1 LYARSNEVAEMKIF
15 GLPLG
20 ESGLYYIATN
30 IFTPFCEPKIIPLVI
45 DTGTS
50 HTTLNP
56 KGAYDLG
63 ITSAVIDIL
72 STEGAI
78 TATGTGQYALLHDC
92 ILEFLTSTEQT
103 YPETVK
109 VIHVSKLPLT
119 SDNHK
124 VPSLLGMDVLQ
135 HYKISF
141 PDNRVLLEKDI

>member
-1 LYARSNEVAEMKIF
+1 MGEMKIF

-20 ESGLYYIATN
+20 DSGLYCIAAN
-30 IFTPFCEPKIIPLVI
+30 IFTPFCEPKIIPLVV

-56 KGAYDLG
+56 KGACDLG
-63 ITSAVIDIL
+63 ITSTVMDML

-78 TATGTGQYALLHDC
+78 TATGIGHYALLHDC
-92 ILEFLTSTEQT
+92 TLEFLTSME
-103 YPETVK
+103 ERHREIVK

-135 HYKISF
+135 HYNISF
-141 PDNRVLLEKDI
+141 SDSHVLLEKDT

>member
-1 LYARSNEVAEMKIF
+1 MKIF

-20 ESGLYYIATN
+20 DSGLYYITTN
-30 IFTPFCEPKIIPLVI
+30 IFTPFCEPKIIPLVV

-63 ITSAVIDIL
+63 ITTTVMDML

-78 TATGTGQYALLHDC
+78 TATGLGHYALLHDC
-92 ILEFLTSTEQT
+92 TLEFLTSMEQRHS
-103 YPETVK
+103 ETVK
-109 VIHVSKLPLT
+109 VIHV

-135 HYKISF
+135 HYTISF
-141 PDNRVLLEKDI
+141 PDNRVLLEKDT

>member
-1 LYARSNEVAEMKIF
+1 MRFATEMKIF

-20 ESGLYYIATN
+20 DSSLYCIATN
-30 IFTPFCEPKIIPLVI
+30 IITPFCEPKIIPLVV

-63 ITSAVIDIL
+63 LTSTVVGML

-78 TATGTGQYALLHDC
+78 TATGTGILLHDC
-92 ILEFLTSTEQT
+92 TLEFLTSMEQRH
-103 YPETVK
+103 PETVK

-119 SDNHK
+119 SDNQ
-124 VPSLLGMDVLQ
+124 V
-135 HYKISF
+135 Y
-141 PDNRVLLEKDI
+141 

>member
-1 LYARSNEVAEMKIF
+1 MKIF

-20 ESGLYYIATN
+20 DSGLYCIATN
-30 IFTPFCEPKIIPLVI
+30 ILTPFCESKIIPLVV

-50 HTTLNP
+50 HITLNP

-63 ITSAVIDIL
+63 ITSTVIGML

-92 ILEFLTSTEQT
+92 TLEFLTSTEQRH
-103 YPETVK
+103 PEIVK

-119 SDNHK
+119 SD
-124 VPSLLGMDVLQ
+124 
-135 HYKISF
+135 
-141 PDNRVLLEKDI
+141 

>member
-1 LYARSNEVAEMKIF
+1 MKIF

-20 ESGLYYIATN
+20 DSGLYYIGTN
-30 IFTPFCEPKIIPLVI
+30 IFTPFCEPKIIPLVV

-63 ITSAVIDIL
+63 ITTTVMDML

-78 TATGTGQYALLHDC
+78 TATGLGHYALLHDC
-92 ILEFLTSTEQT
+92 TLEFLTSMEQRHS
-103 YPETVK
+103 ETVK

-124 VPSLLGMDVLQ
+124 VPSLLGMDILQ
-135 HYKISF
+135 HYTISF
-141 PDNRVLLEKDI
+141 PDNRVLLEKDGD

>member
-1 LYARSNEVAEMKIF
+1 MKIF

-20 ESGLYYIATN
+20 DSGLYCIATN
-30 IFTPFCEPKIIPLVI
+30 IFTPFCEPKIIPLVV

-50 HTTLNP
+50 HTTTTQGCTGPRNN
-56 KGAYDLG
+56 LG
-63 ITSAVIDIL
+63 SHRFL

-92 ILEFLTSTEQT
+92 TLEFLTSTEQRH
-103 YPETVK
+103 PESVK

-124 VPSLLGMDVLQ
+124 VPSLLGVTFTLIGYIFDYL
-135 HYKISF
+135 HGLHF
-141 PDNRVLLEKDI
+141 AA

>member
-1 LYARSNEVAEMKIF
+1 MKIF

-20 ESGLYYIATN
+20 DSGLYYITTN
-30 IFTPFCEPKIIPLVI
+30 IFTPFYESKIIPLVV

-63 ITSAVIDIL
+63 ITTTVMDML

-92 ILEFLTSTEQT
+92 TLEFLTSMEQRH
-103 YPETVK
+103 PETVK

-135 HYKISF
+135 HYTISF
-141 PDNRVLLEKDI
+141 LDNRVLLEKDTCPL

>member
-1 LYARSNEVAEMKIF
+1 MYARSNEVAEMKIF

-78 TATGTGQYALLHDC
+78 TARPVRTIT
-92 ILEFLTSTEQT
+92 
-103 YPETVK
+103 
-109 VIHVSKLPLT
+109 
-119 SDNHK
+119 
-124 VPSLLGMDVLQ
+124 
-135 HYKISF
+135 
-141 PDNRVLLEKDI
+141 

>member
-1 LYARSNEVAEMKIF
+1 MTLIATEMKIKIF

-20 ESGLYYIATN
+20 DSGLYYIATN
-30 IFTPFCEPKIIPLVI
+30 IFTPFCQPKIIPLVV

-56 KGAYDLG
+56 KGAYYLG
-63 ITSAVIDIL
+63 ITTTVMDML

-78 TATGTGQYALLHDC
+78 TATGVGHYALLHDC
-92 ILEFLTSTEQT
+92 TLEFLTSIEQRHS
-103 YPETVK
+103 ETVK
-109 VIHVSKLPLT
+109 VIHVSKLPLRL
-119 SDNHK
+119 DNDK

-141 PDNRVLLEKDI
+141 PDNHVLLEKDVD